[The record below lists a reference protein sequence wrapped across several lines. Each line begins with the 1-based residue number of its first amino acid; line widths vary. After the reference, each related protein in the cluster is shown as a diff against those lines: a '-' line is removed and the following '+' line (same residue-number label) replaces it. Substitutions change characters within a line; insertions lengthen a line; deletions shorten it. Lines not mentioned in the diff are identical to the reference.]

1 MFLLNN
7 ASQVDPGRLS
17 FRAEDLKT
25 IVHATTVERVGL
37 VVVLVLEIL
46 IRCLICR
53 NEVRVEPGETTDE
66 PKTNETICH
75 DCH

>member
-7 ASQVDPGRLS
+7 GSQVDPRRLP

-25 IVHATTVERVGL
+25 IVHATKVKRVGL
-37 VVVLVLEIL
+37 VAVLVLEIL
-46 IRCLICR
+46 ICCLICC
-53 NEVRVEPGETTDE
+53 NEVRVKSGETTNE
-66 PKTNETICH
+66 PETNETVCH